1 VVAALMLPDESARYG
16 FRQGLFAL
24 AQHVDGMLIRNV
36 CGFQPVI

>member
-1 VVAALMLPDESARYG
+1 MLPDESARYG

-36 CGFQPVI
+36 FGFQPVI